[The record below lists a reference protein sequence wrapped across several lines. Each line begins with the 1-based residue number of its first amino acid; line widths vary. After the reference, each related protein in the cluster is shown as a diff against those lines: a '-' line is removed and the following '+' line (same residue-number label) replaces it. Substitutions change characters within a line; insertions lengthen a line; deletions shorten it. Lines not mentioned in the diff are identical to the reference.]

1 MKYSFKISKIKKKMQ
16 LHRVTPLIRSE
27 LLSKRIDA
35 NVFLK
40 LDFLQPSGSFKIRGI
55 GRSVSEAIE
64 RRGAK
69 EIVSSSGGNA
79 GLAASYAA
87 MMHDVPITVVVPETT
102 KKHVR
107 GLLGSYGA
115 HVLVKGSEWDSANEF
130 ATTLARERDAFM
142 IHPFE
147 GESTEIGHSSVVKEI
162 YDQYIYSPA
171 PDMIVTVCGG
181 GGLLAGILRGVRDVG
196 WSQDV
201 EIVACETEG
210 ANSLC
215 AAIEAKDLVT
225 LPAITSIA
233 TSLGSKTVSR
243 SVLDRILSGKEIL
256 STYVSSD
263 RVALQGCAE
272 LLRTDRILV
281 EPACGIAI
289 GYLLENADLL
299 RGRNIVVDVCGGSGM
314 SMSLF
319 LEYCR
324 LNDIEIE

>member
-1 MKYSFKISKIKKKMQ
+1 MLRE

-27 LLSKRIDA
+27 LLSKRINA
-35 NVFLK
+35 NVHLK

-55 GRSVSEAIE
+55 GRSVSEAVE
-64 RRGAK
+64 RGGAR

-79 GLAASYAA
+79 GLAASYAS
-87 MMHDVPITVVVPETT
+87 MMHEVPITVVVPETT
-102 KKHVR
+102 KDHVR
-107 GLLGSYGA
+107 GLLSSYGA
-115 HVLVKGSEWDSANEF
+115 KVLVHGSEWDSANDY
-130 ATTLARERDAFM
+130 ATKLAKERDAFM

-162 YDQYIYSPA
+162 QDQFTDSSA
-171 PDMIVTVCGG
+171 PDIIVTVCGG
-181 GGLLAGILRGVRDVG
+181 GGLLAGILRGVRDAG

-210 ANSLC
+210 AKSLS
-215 AAIEAKDLVT
+215 AAIEAKTLVT

-233 TSLGSKTVSR
+233 TSLGSKIVSK
-243 SVLDRILSGKEIL
+243 SVLDRVLSDKEIVR
-256 STYVSSD
+256 SYVSSD

-289 GYLLENADLL
+289 GYLLENADSL
-299 RGRNIVVDVCGGSGM
+299 RGKNIVVEICGGSGM

-319 LEYCR
+319 LEYCK
-324 LNDIEIE
+324 LHDVEIE